1 MKFTVNT
8 PKPVVIDLDVNG
20 NHHSIEFYP
29 TDVTVRRKFYEA
41 YEELKAYKPKDITP
55 KLDKNG
61 VSNAELEN
69 ARELERFTEFL
80 AERFDGIFGEGAA
93 NIVMDGHTDPLELT
107 RFMAEVAH
115 FFKEATQQL
124 VAEYTAPDS
133 GVME

>member
-20 NHHSIEFYP
+20 KHHSIEFYP

-69 ARELERFTEFL
+69 ARELERFTNFL
-80 AERFDGIFGEGAA
+80 AERFDGIFGEGTA

-124 VAEYTAPDS
+124 VAEYTAPES

>member
-8 PKPVVIDLDVNG
+8 LKPVVIDLDVNG

-69 ARELERFTEFL
+69 ARELERFTKFL
-80 AERFDGIFGEGAA
+80 AERFDGIFGEGTA

-124 VAEYTAPDS
+124 VAEYTAPES